1 MVKDTNIACH
11 VMAKPTGSI
20 CNLDCHYCF
29 YLKKEA
35 LYQERKSAWKMP
47 DDVLN
52 AYISQYI
59 ESQPSNYVDFL
70 WQGGEPLMMGIEF
83 FTRVIE
89 LSNKYAEG
97 KTINHSIQTNGVLID
112 DSWASFFINNN
123 ILIGISIDGPQHIH
137 DAYRVT
143 RGGRGSYQKVL
154 SGLETLKK
162 HHVEFNILTVVGN
175 HNVDHPIEVYQHL
188 KVLGAK
194 HIQFIPLVEEAD
206 LDCIVTSEQIITPL
220 VTKWSTPSLA
230 YGKFLTEIFYKWVRE
245 DIGDIFVQVF
255 DSTFATWNGLPSGIC
270 VTSKTCGHALAL
282 EANGDLYQC
291 DHYVEKE
298 HKLGNIKELTI
309 AKLNNSVQANTFGEN
324 KFNNLSPHCKQC
336 KYQLACYSGC
346 PKHRFVTDHNGNNNV
361 NYLCDG
367 YFYFFDKTAPYM
379 NAMKD
384 LLQAGYSPIHMKS
397 ILSSSRE
404 TQ

>member
-1 MVKDTNIACH
+1 MVENANLACH

-29 YLKKEA
+29 YLEKEA
-35 LYQERKSAWKMP
+35 LYPDRKSAWKMP
-47 DDVLN
+47 DDVLS

-59 ESQPSNYVDFL
+59 ESQPSDYVDFL

-83 FTRVIE
+83 FAKAIE
-89 LSNKYAEG
+89 LSKKFSKG

-112 DSWASFFINNN
+112 DNWARFFKKNN
-123 ILIGISIDGPQHIH
+123 ILIGISIDGPPDIH
-137 DAYRVT
+137 NTYRVT
-143 RGGRGSYQKVL
+143 RSGKGSYQKVL
-154 SGLETLKK
+154 SGLKTLKRY
-162 HHVEFNILTVVGN
+162 HVDFNILTVVGT

-188 KVLGAK
+188 KALGAK

-206 LDCIVTSEQIITPL
+206 LSSIATNDNMLTHHVTNWT
-220 VTKWSTPSLA
+220 TPSLA
-230 YGKFLTEIFYKWVRE
+230 YGEFLTKIFHKWIRE

-298 HKLGNIKELTI
+298 HKLGNIKEQTI
-309 AKLNNSVQANTFGEN
+309 IKLNRSAQAISFGES
-324 KFNNLSPHCKQC
+324 KFSQRAQNCKQC
-336 KYQLACYSGC
+336 RYEFACYGGC
-346 PKHRFVTDHNGNNNV
+346 PKHRFIADNNGNKNV

-367 YFYFFDKTAPYM
+367 YYHFFEQTAPYM

-384 LLQAGYSPIHMKS
+384 LLKAGYSPTHMKT
-397 ILSSSRE
+397 ILSGSRE
-404 TQ
+404 AR